1 MTIDRLSLGKRF
13 HCREFGRTAFIE
25 SSAPS
30 CEKTFPRERARNR
43 PNATEDFAVRPARL
57 FRFFAASILAASL
70 FTGASAAMASEWP
83 SRSIKLVVPFPPGGA
98 ADTVARIYADKLT
111 VALKQPVVIE
121 NKAGA
126 GTAIAAEA
134 VASADPD
141 GYTLSLAPAGQLAI
155 LPHINKEIRY
165 DPFKSF
171 VPISNLAT
179 VPYVLA
185 AAPDTP
191 VANAKELIAAAKK
204 DPGKLTYSSCGPG
217 TLCHLSGE
225 LFETQTGTSLLH
237 VPFKGSAPAVNALL
251 GNVVNLSFD
260 TLTVLAP
267 QIRDGK
273 IKGLL
278 VTSRERSPQL
288 PDVPT
293 AAEAGVTDFVVDSW
307 FGLVAPAGTPVE
319 IIQRLNAEIVRIGAL
334 PDVQARLDAQ
344 GLRVTTSTPEGFT
357 DTIKADYGRWGKV
370 IKDSGVQAF

>member
-1 MTIDRLSLGKRF
+1 
-13 HCREFGRTAFIE
+13 
-25 SSAPS
+25 
-30 CEKTFPRERARNR
+30 
-43 PNATEDFAVRPARL
+43 
-57 FRFFAASILAASL
+57 
-70 FTGASAAMASEWP
+70 MASEWP

-111 VALKQPVVIE
+111 LALKQPVVIE

-237 VPFKGSAPAVNALL
+237 VRFKGSAPAVNALL

-334 PDVQARLDAQ
+334 PDVQARLDPR

>member
-1 MTIDRLSLGKRF
+1 MRPVRLL
-13 HCREFGRTAFIE
+13 
-25 SSAPS
+25 
-30 CEKTFPRERARNR
+30 
-43 PNATEDFAVRPARL
+43 
-57 FRFFAASILAASL
+57 RFFAASILAASL
-70 FTGASAAMASEWP
+70 FTSGSAAMASEWP
-83 SRSIKLVVPFPPGGA
+83 NRSIKLVVPFPPGGA
-98 ADTVARIYADKLT
+98 ADTVARVYADKLT

-165 DPFKSF
+165 DPLKSF
-171 VPISNLAT
+171 VTISNLAT

-191 VANAKELIAAAKK
+191 VANAKELIAAARK

-225 LFETQTGTSLLH
+225 LFETQTGTRLLH

-273 IKGLL
+273 VKGLL

-307 FGLVAPAGTPVE
+307 FGLVAPAGTPAE
-319 IIQRLNAEIVRIGAL
+319 IIRRLNAEIVRIGAL
-334 PDVQARLDAQ
+334 PDVEARLDAQ

-370 IKDSGVQAF
+370 IKDSGVQVF